1 MVNRW
6 WKRPRSKLF
15 FGERGSISGIR
26 IARAGS
32 GRGVRVGS
40 SHCRGPERGS
50 PERAARPPMPRD
62 GAGIRRGRVPVSR
75 CSASGRGP
83 PGASPAATQPGWEL
97 QGKIWVVY
105 LFVIVLS
112 SFFKGVGDGNSQWK
126 FGWRGEKSV
135 ILVLGRVVGLLLFLQ
150 GKKKKR
156 KIKRKR
162 KRGRGRR
169 KYKKEQ
175 EEKGKRETE
184 K

>member
-1 MVNRW
+1 M
-6 WKRPRSKLF
+6 
-15 FGERGSISGIR
+15 
-26 IARAGS
+26 
-32 GRGVRVGS
+32 GS

-150 GKKKKR
+150 GKKKK
-156 KIKRKR
+156 KEN
-162 KRGRGRR
+162 
-169 KYKKEQ
+169 KKKKKKGEGA
-175 EEKGKRETE
+175 EEI
-184 K
+184 